1 MERFQPAIFGVQFD
15 EVIPELAPAARNKI
29 TRGIS
34 SLLNK
39 RFRKARSAI
48 KGLSKVE
55 FSDPDLLSAV
65 ISAECAL
72 NNWHSIGGEG
82 IHPHPPETLGELTE
96 SLKKLFQDVS
106 EFSDVAGFT
115 TPLAELPYGE
125 VQSALQDLEKER
137 TYLMRFPRLKNLEQ
151 QLRDYGMTQAL
162 DDISA
167 LNLTGKSAGQAL
179 EYAWLSSVLDRISII
194 QPALS
199 SFDVE
204 SQSRIVTEF
213 ASSDKEHIQSS
224 ADRVKRA
231 WATKAVL
238 ARDDHPQ
245 AAAIV
250 ARQANLRRNHLPMRE
265 LFESASEVLTAI
277 KPCWV
282 MSPLVV
288 AQVLP
293 AKKCFDVVIFD
304 EASQILPADA
314 ISTLLR
320 GRQAIVAGDPHQLP
334 PSTFFISGTQDDPSE
349 SDQDETEDG
358 ILSDLTIEGI
368 ATGRDIALTKD
379 LDSVLDV
386 MRTLLPPPYG
396 TRTLEWH
403 YRSRDERLITFSNAQ
418 QSLYDWSLTTF
429 PGARSDECLQH
440 VLVPFQANQ
449 SGPTASINAEVD
461 VVVELIIS
469 HARQRPNESLGVV
482 ALGSVHSDRIADRL
496 RAKIG
501 DHDELEE
508 FFSEDR
514 IEPFFVKNLERVQGD
529 ERDAMILTIG
539 YGKTMDGR
547 MRYNFGP
554 VNNEGGERRLNVAI
568 TRAKARMTVVSSFS
582 GREMDPERLNNI
594 GPQML
599 RDYLLYA
606 ESGGTNLGIR
616 ARTKPAM
623 NPFERDVYD
632 YLSAAGIPL
641 IPQFGQSGY
650 WIDFAAMHP
659 ERKSEP
665 VLAIESDGAQYHS
678 GRSARDRDRIRQ
690 QHLENLGWEFLRIWS
705 TNWFRFREKEIARCL
720 EAFRAAVLK
729 IDSRSSDAVADSE
742 PVGPKG
748 SVSNR
753 DIPSRSPWPGVRR
766 RLPINRYSTY
776 EIRLV
781 IQWVKSDGLLRTEN
795 EIESEVV
802 EALGFKKRGSRIMES
817 IKKAMSAE

>member
-1 MERFQPAIFGVQFD
+1 M
-15 EVIPELAPAARNKI
+15 
-29 TRGIS
+29 
-34 SLLNK
+34 
-39 RFRKARSAI
+39 
-48 KGLSKVE
+48 
-55 FSDPDLLSAV
+55 
-65 ISAECAL
+65 
-72 NNWHSIGGEG
+72 
-82 IHPHPPETLGELTE
+82 
-96 SLKKLFQDVS
+96 
-106 EFSDVAGFT
+106 
-115 TPLAELPYGE
+115 AELPYGE

>member
-1 MERFQPAIFGVQFD
+1 M
-15 EVIPELAPAARNKI
+15 
-29 TRGIS
+29 TRSIS

-39 RFRKARSAI
+39 RFRKARSTI
-48 KGLSKVE
+48 KELSKVDL
-55 FSDPDLLSAV
+55 SDANLFRAV
-65 ISAECAL
+65 ISAETAL
-72 NNWHSIGGEG
+72 SDWHSMGGEG
-82 IHPHPPETLGELTE
+82 VDPNPPDTLEELTE
-96 SLKKLFQDVS
+96 PLNRLLQNVS
-106 EFSDVAGFT
+106 EFSDIVGFT
-115 TPLAELPYGE
+115 TPLVELPYIQ

-137 TYLMRFPRLKNLEQ
+137 TFLMRFPRLKNLEQ
-151 QLRDYGMTQAL
+151 QLRDHGMTQAL
-162 DDISA
+162 EDIAS
-167 LNLTGKSAGQAL
+167 LNLSGKLAGQAL
-179 EYAWLSSVLDRISII
+179 EFAWLSSVLDRISII

-199 SFDVE
+199 SFDVD
-204 SQSRIVTEF
+204 SQSRTVREF
-213 ASSDKEHIQSS
+213 VSSDKEHIQTS

-231 WATKAVL
+231 WATRAVV
-238 ARDDHPQ
+238 ARDNHPQ

-250 ARQANLRRNHLPMRE
+250 AKQANLRRGHLPMRE
-265 LFESASEVLTAI
+265 LFESAPEVLTAI

-293 AKKCFDVVIFD
+293 ARECFDVVIFD

-334 PSTFFISGTQDDPSE
+334 PSTFFISGAQDDPSD
-349 SDQDETEDG
+349 SDQDETEEDEG
-358 ILSDLTIEGI
+358 LSDSTKDEIEM
-368 ATGRDIALTKD
+368 GRKIALTKD
-379 LDSVLDV
+379 LPSVLDV
-386 MRTLLPPPYG
+386 MRTLLPPPHG
-396 TRTLEWH
+396 TRTLGWH

-440 VLVPFQANQ
+440 VLVPFQTYQ
-449 SGPTASINAEVD
+449 GKPTASVNAEVE
-461 VVVELIIS
+461 VVVDLIIS

-482 ALGSVHSDRIADRL
+482 ALGSLHSERISERL

-501 DHDELEE
+501 EHEELEE
-508 FFSEDR
+508 FFSEER
-514 IEPFFVKNLERVQGD
+514 LEPFFGKNLERVQGD

-539 YGKTMDGR
+539 YGKTADGR

-582 GREMDPERLNNI
+582 GREMDPDRLNNV

-606 ESGGTNLGIR
+606 ESGSTNLGIR

-678 GRSARDRDRIRQ
+678 GKSARDRDRIRQ

-705 TNWFRFREKEIARCL
+705 TDWFRFREREVVRCV
-720 EAFRAAVLK
+720 EAFQAAVAK
-729 IDSRSSDAVADSE
+729 IDSSLPRYASDDDLDSE
-742 PVGPKG
+742 PDNSDNLISGNDV
-748 SVSNR
+748 
-753 DIPSRSPWPGVRR
+753 PSRSTWPGIRR
-766 RLPINRYSTY
+766 GLAINHYSIY
-776 EIRLV
+776 EIIV
-781 IQWVKSDGLLRTEN
+781 VVQWVKSDGLLRTE
-795 EIESEVV
+795 EQIELGVM
-802 EALGFKKRGSRIMES
+802 EALGFKKRGSRIVETIRRAILAEKSLGES
-817 IKKAMSAE
+817 KK